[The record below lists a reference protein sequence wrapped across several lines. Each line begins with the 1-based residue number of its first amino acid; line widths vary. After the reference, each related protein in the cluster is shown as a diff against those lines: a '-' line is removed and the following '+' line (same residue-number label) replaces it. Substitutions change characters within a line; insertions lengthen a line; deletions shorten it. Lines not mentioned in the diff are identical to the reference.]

1 MELILHIVVSA
12 ALLFIVGKMVDGI
25 DVEGPGA
32 AIFGAIILGLANF
45 FVRPVL
51 LLLTLPITVL
61 TLGLLF
67 IWVVNALILLL
78 VARLVPGFRVRG
90 FGPAL
95 LGSLLL
101 AILNWGV
108 GVIF

>member
-61 TLGLLF
+61 TLGLF